1 MSDPS
6 GVPGTAGARG
16 ALDGVRVVDL
26 SRMVS
31 GPLSTFW
38 LANLGAEVLA
48 VERVGND
55 LQRGLA
61 PFASPAGGL
70 VETPVEGGLSVPY
83 LKRHRGKRSVVIAYD
98 TPAGAALLRSLVA
111 RADVFVENARP
122 GLMERL
128 GLGWADLG
136 AVNPR
141 LVYVSVSGFGQDGP
155 DAARPAM
162 DHVVQARSGLM
173 AKTGFADG
181 PPTRAGSTVGDFLGA
196 TFAAMGVL
204 AALRQRDATGVGDHV
219 DVAMLETL
227 SALVWDEPVDHYA
240 ATGRPVR
247 TGNADPRGAGIDA
260 YECRDGWIAMCVA
273 GEEQWQRLAVLVG
286 RPEWNTE
293 WPGAR
298 DRAAHR
304 DDIDAALRSW
314 AADLRAADAEAQL
327 LAIGVPVS
335 VVREPAETATDVQLA
350 HRRFLVPLRHPDAPA
365 DQPSGLLGHR
375 LPIAFAGRVDEL
387 APAEP
392 LGASTDAVLRDW
404 LGLGARE
411 RAALRADG
419 TTA

>member
-1 MSDPS
+1 VNDLS
-6 GVPGTAGARG
+6 GARG
-16 ALDGVRVVDL
+16 ALQGVRVVDV

-55 LQRGLA
+55 VQRGLA

-70 VETPVEGGLSVPY
+70 VDTPVEGGLSVPY

-122 GLMERL
+122 GLMARL
-128 GLGWADLG
+128 GLGWSDLR

-141 LVYVSVSGFGQDGP
+141 LVYVSVSGFGQEGP

-173 AKTGFADG
+173 AKTGFPEG

-204 AALRQRDATGVGDHV
+204 AALRQRDATGLGDHV
-219 DVAMLETL
+219 DVAMLEAL

-260 YECRDGWIAMCVA
+260 YECRDGWIAMCMA
-273 GEEQWQRLAVLVG
+273 GEQQWERLAVLLD

-293 WPGAR
+293 WAGAR
-298 DRAAHR
+298 SRAEHR
-304 DDIDAALRSW
+304 DEIDAALRSW
-314 AADLRAADAEAQL
+314 AEARGAADAEAQL
-327 LAIGVPVS
+327 LSIGVPVS
-335 VVREPAETATDVQLA
+335 VVREPAETATDPQLA
-350 HRRFLVPLRHPDAPA
+350 FREFLTPLRHPSAPPEA
-365 DQPSGLLGHR
+365 PSGLLGHR

-387 APAEP
+387 PPTEP
-392 LGASTDAVLRDW
+392 PGASTDAVLREW
-404 LGLGARE
+404 LGLDAQ
-411 RAALRADG
+411 ALADLRHSG